1 MSSGN
6 CVWFFLTFATFL
18 LHSCS
23 FSHNLP
29 FNCFIRIDIKLL
41 TLLSSS
47 NNNRR
52 KTRSFLFWL
61 SIIGDAAMPPTYIP
75 QMVNLEV
82 NDVRLIRQVAE
93 EQKFGSKGFSAAL
106 RLIIRDWQSQHEF
119 PKFLDPPPKK

>member
-1 MSSGN
+1 
-6 CVWFFLTFATFL
+6 
-18 LHSCS
+18 
-23 FSHNLP
+23 
-29 FNCFIRIDIKLL
+29 
-41 TLLSSS
+41 
-47 NNNRR
+47 
-52 KTRSFLFWL
+52 
-61 SIIGDAAMPPTYIP
+61 MPPTYIP